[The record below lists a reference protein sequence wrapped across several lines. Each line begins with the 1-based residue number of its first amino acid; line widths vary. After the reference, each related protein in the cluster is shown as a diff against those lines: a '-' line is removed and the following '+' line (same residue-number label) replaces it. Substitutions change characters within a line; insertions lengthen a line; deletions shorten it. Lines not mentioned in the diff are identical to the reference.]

1 MGISD
6 FLENFKEKL
15 KSLYKKVS
23 DFCKENTKITLV
35 IAVLILAIL
44 VCIIILSANSKKS
57 KAKLEEKQEIVLTED
72 LVIPDGPN
80 LPEDYNIARKN
91 KEKWDENEA
100 KQWFSVPS
108 QNEIDDLEKSN
119 DKMID
124 EIIGVAP

>member
-1 MGISD
+1 MDFSG

-15 KSLYKKVS
+15 KSLYKKIS
-23 DFCKENTKITLV
+23 DFCKENTKIALIV
-35 IAVLILAIL
+35 AVLILAIL

-57 KAKLEEKQEIVLTED
+57 KAKPKETQEIVLTED

-91 KEKWDENEA
+91 KDKWDEKEA

>member
-1 MGISD
+1 MDFSD

-15 KSLYKKVS
+15 KFLYKKVS
-23 DFCKENTKITLV
+23 EFCKENTKV
-35 IAVLILAIL
+35 VLIVAILVLAIF
-44 VCIIILSANSKKS
+44 VCIIILNANLKKS
-57 KAKLEEKQEIVLTED
+57 KTKPEEKQEIVLTED

-91 KEKWDENEA
+91 KEKWDEKEA

>member
-1 MGISD
+1 MD
-6 FLENFKEKL
+6 FSNFLKNFKEKL

-23 DFCKENTKITLV
+23 DFCKENTKITLIV
-35 IAVLILAIL
+35 AVLILAIL

-57 KAKLEEKQEIVLTED
+57 KAKPEEKQEIVLTED

-100 KQWFSVPS
+100 KQWFSIPS
-108 QNEIDDLEKSN
+108 QNGIDDLEKSN

>member
-1 MGISD
+1 MYFSD
-6 FLENFKEKL
+6 FLENFKKKL

-23 DFCKENTKITLV
+23 DFCKENTKIALI

-57 KAKLEEKQEIVLTED
+57 KAKPEEKQEIVLTED

-91 KEKWDENEA
+91 KEKWNEKEA

>member
-119 DKMID
+119 DKMIN

>member
-1 MGISD
+1 MDFSD
-6 FLENFKEKL
+6 FLENFKKKL
-15 KSLYKKVS
+15 KPLYKKIS
-23 DFCKENTKITLV
+23 DFCKENTKIALI

-44 VCIIILSANSKKS
+44 FCIIILSANSKKS
-57 KAKLEEKQEIVLTED
+57 KPKPEEKHEIVLTED

-91 KEKWDENEA
+91 KEKWDEKEA